1 MDEQKKENLTLKEI
15 LKKEFNIDMPISGGN
30 GNSMDDAIK
39 IDKEHK
45 DWSAVEY
52 SCLKYINQL
61 MNRSWKLKE
70 QSLMEKNGRQYDQ
83 MKLKIDGDDNSFY
96 NYYFDITDH
105 I

>member
-1 MDEQKKENLTLKEI
+1 MDEQKKESLTLKEI
-15 LKKEFNIDMPISGGN
+15 IKKEFKIDMPISGGN

-39 IDKEHK
+39 IDKECR